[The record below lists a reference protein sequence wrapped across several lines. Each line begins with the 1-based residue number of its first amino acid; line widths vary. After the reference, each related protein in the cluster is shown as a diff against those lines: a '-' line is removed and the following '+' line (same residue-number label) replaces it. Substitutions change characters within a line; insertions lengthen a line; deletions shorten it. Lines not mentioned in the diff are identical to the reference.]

1 MQSAMGVLGRIGQA
15 LRLAPR
21 GKAPVPF
28 VVLFKKFKSILERNN
43 RILTLMADM
52 GDKLGG
58 EYVFDRRYIE
68 AACEEMAD
76 QIFKLVSDLS
86 ILNRCRNVPLFTA
99 FETVR
104 QEIADELAGRHHFPD
119 TAPTLP
125 LSALRADMAEAA
137 GGKFAMLGELK
148 NVLQLPVPDGFV
160 ITTGAFAA
168 FMAKN
173 GLPELIARQTERL
186 DADEEGALAEAS
198 ATVRQRILA
207 ASLPKSLSRGLA
219 EALAA
224 LAGRLGRP
232 PRSLAVRSSA
242 WNEDGETSFA
252 GQYESV
258 IGVPPSQAAE
268 AFKRVVA
275 GAYTPEAW
283 LYRRRR
289 GFREHEA
296 VMAVGCQVMI
306 DSVVSGGL
314 YTYAPLTRKEEGIF
328 VSAAWGL
335 CAPIM
340 SGELDTD
347 SYLIGR
353 RAPFASLSRE
363 IAHKP
368 QALALRPEGGTAYTD
383 LPPQKADAPC
393 LAEADL
399 SLLGEAAVS
408 LEKYF
413 KRPQDVEWTIDAAGR
428 LYILQSR
435 PMVFHGD
442 PARRTGAIDAATEK
456 AEVLFSGRGDVVQRG
471 VAMGTAY
478 VVRGDADLDDF
489 PFGAILIAHHTSPR
503 FSRIMPRAQ
512 GILTDIGSPAGHMA
526 AVAREFRLPTVVG
539 CGLAT
544 RLLETGD
551 EITVD
556 ATQNVVYRGLVK
568 ELRYFELTEEAVYE
582 DSYEYRL
589 LRRLLKKITPLNL
602 VDPHAPGFTPAS
614 CRTYHDI
621 TRYIHEQAVAELV
634 AFSENRRGILDASAR
649 KLRTALPLNLSII
662 DLDGDGSAQGG
673 EIAPEALPSLPL
685 RELLAGLTGSG
696 MWDTDP
702 VPVDMG
708 SFMASLT
715 RTLGMGGPGEEKLGR
730 NLAVVSNEYMNL
742 NLHLGYHFI
751 LIDAYA
757 GEVVNDNS
765 LYFRFLGGVTDFDR
779 RSRRARCIGKILER
793 ADFRVEIHGDLVVGR
808 IKKVDLPAM
817 RAKLRLLGGLVGF
830 TRQLDV
836 RLGREDD
843 AHCFATEFLTAIAAV
858 TEDAHDPA
866 RNP

>member
-1 MQSAMGVLGRIGQA
+1 MGVLSRIGQA
-15 LRLAPR
+15 LHLLPR

-76 QIFKLVSDLS
+76 QIFKLISDLS

-104 QEIADELAGRHHFPD
+104 QEITDELAGRHHFPD

-125 LSALRADMAEAA
+125 LSELRADMADAA

-160 ITTGAFAA
+160 ITTGAFAD

-173 GLPELIARQTERL
+173 GLPELIARETERL
-186 DADEEGALAEAS
+186 DADEEGAIAEAS
-198 ATVRQRILA
+198 ARVRERIMA
-207 ASLPKSLSRGLA
+207 ASLPKSLSRGLH
-219 EALAA
+219 EALAG
-224 LAGRLGRP
+224 LAERLGHAP
-232 PRSLAVRSSA
+232 ASLAIRSSA

-289 GFREHEA
+289 GFQEHEA

-306 DSVVSGGL
+306 DSAVSGGI

-335 CAPIM
+335 CAPIL
-340 SGELDTD
+340 SGELETD
-347 SYLIGR
+347 SYLIAR
-353 RAPFASLSRE
+353 RAPFPVVSKE
-363 IAHKP
+363 IVRKA
-368 QALALRPEGGTAYTD
+368 QGLYLRPEGGTAYAD
-383 LPPQKADAPC
+383 LPPEKADAPC
-393 LAEADL
+393 LTEADL
-399 SLLGEAAVS
+399 SLLGEASLS

-413 KRPQDVEWTIDAAGR
+413 KRPQDVEWTIDPAGR
-428 LYILQSR
+428 LFLLQSR
-435 PMVFHGD
+435 PMLFYGD
-442 PARRTGAIDAATEK
+442 PARRTGAIDAATK
-456 AEVLFSGRGDVVQRG
+456 DAQVVFSGRGDVVQRG
-471 VAMGTAY
+471 VAMGTVY
-478 VVRGDADLDDF
+478 VVTSDADLNDF
-489 PFGAILIAHHTSPR
+489 PFGAILVAHHTSPR

-544 RLLETGD
+544 QLLKTGD

-568 ELRYFELTEEAVYE
+568 ELRFFELTEEAVYE

-589 LRRLLKKITPLNL
+589 LRRLLKNITPLNL
-602 VDPHAPGFTPAS
+602 VDPHSPSFTPAS

-621 TRYIHEQAVAELV
+621 IRYIHEQAVAELIE
-634 AFSENRRGILDASAR
+634 FSENRQGILDPSAR
-649 KLRTALPLNLSII
+649 KLRSPLPLNLSII
-662 DLDGDGSAQGG
+662 DLDGDGSTQGG
-673 EIAPEALPSLPL
+673 EVTPEELPSLPL
-685 RELLAGLTGSG
+685 RELLAGLTDSG

-708 SFMASLT
+708 SFMSSLT

-730 NLAVVSNEYMNL
+730 NLAVVSHEYMNL

-751 LIDAYA
+751 LIDAYV
-757 GEVVNDNS
+757 GEVANDNT
-765 LYFRFLGGVTDFDR
+765 LYFRFLGGVTDIAR
-779 RSRRARCIGKILER
+779 RARRARCIGNILER

-808 IKKVDLPAM
+808 IKKVDKDAM

-836 RLGREDD
+836 RLSREDD
-843 AHCFATEFLTAIAAV
+843 AHCFAEEFLAAIKPV
-858 TEDAHDPA
+858 TEEANDPA
-866 RNP
+866 

>member
-1 MQSAMGVLGRIGQA
+1 MGVFDGICGFLHLGGRNKVA
-15 LRLAPR
+15 
-21 GKAPVPF
+21 VPF
-28 VVLFKKFKSILERNN
+28 GVLFKKFKSVLERNN

-68 AACEEMAD
+68 SACEELSD

-86 ILNRCRNVPLFTA
+86 ILNRCRNVPLFIA
-99 FETVR
+99 FEAVR

-119 TAPTLP
+119 TPPTLP
-125 LSALRADMAEAA
+125 LSALRADMGEAA

-160 ITTGAFAA
+160 ITTGAFAD

-173 GLPELIARQTERL
+173 DLPRFIRAQTERL
-186 DADEEGALAEAS
+186 DADEEGAIHDVSAE
-198 ATVRQRILA
+198 VRRRIQEA
-207 ASLPKSLSRGLA
+207 ALPRSLTRGIA
-219 EALAA
+219 EALDA
-224 LAGRLGRP
+224 LGKRTGGLP
-232 PRSLAVRSSA
+232 QQLAVRSSA

-258 IGVPPSQAAE
+258 IGVAPRDVPE

-275 GAYTPEAW
+275 GAYSPEAW

-289 GFREHEA
+289 GFKEHEA

-306 DSVVSGGL
+306 DSVASGGL

-335 CAPIM
+335 CAPVM
-340 SGELDTD
+340 SGEVETD

-353 RAPFASLSRE
+353 RAPFPVISRE

-368 QALALRPEGGTAYTD
+368 RQMLLTGETGAAYADVAPE
-383 LPPQKADAPC
+383 LADAPC
-393 LAEADL
+393 LTDDAL
-399 SLLGEAAVS
+399 GLLGEASVS

-413 KRPQDVEWTIDAAGR
+413 KRPQDVEWTFDATGR
-428 LYILQSR
+428 LFVLQSR
-435 PMVFHGD
+435 PLVFSGQ
-442 PARRTGAIDAATEK
+442 PERRTGAIDAATAK

-471 VAMGTAY
+471 VAMGRVH
-478 VVRGDADLDDF
+478 VVRVDADLDDF
-489 PFGAILIAHHTSPR
+489 PFGAILVAHHTSPR
-503 FSRIMPRAQ
+503 YSRVMPRAQ

-526 AVAREFRLPTVVG
+526 AVAREFRLPTIVG
-539 CGLAT
+539 CGVAT
-544 RLLETGD
+544 EQLKTGD

-602 VDPHAPGFTPAS
+602 VDPHAPDFTPAS

-621 TRYIHEQAVAELV
+621 TRYIHERAVAELIEL
-634 AFSENRRGILDASAR
+634 SESRTGILDASAR
-649 KLRTALPLNLSII
+649 KLRSPLPLNLSII
-662 DLDGDGSAQGG
+662 DLDNEAPGDTR
-673 EIAPEALPSLPL
+673 EIEVNALGSLPL
-685 RELLAGLTGSG
+685 RELMIGLTASG
-696 MWDTDP
+696 MWATDP
-702 VPVDMG
+702 VPVDMS
-708 SFMASLT
+708 SFMSSLT
-715 RTLGMGGPGEEKLGR
+715 RTLGVGGPGSEKLGR
-730 NLAVVSNEYMNL
+730 NLAVVSKEYMNL
-742 NLHLGYHFI
+742 NLHLGYHFV
-751 LIDAYA
+751 LIDAYVGDA
-757 GEVVNDNS
+757 INDNS
-765 LYFRFLGGVTDFDR
+765 LYFRFLGGVTDF
-779 RSRRARCIGKILER
+779 SRRARRAHCIGKILER
-793 ADFRVEIHGDLVVGR
+793 ADFRVELHDDLVVGR
-808 IKKVDLPAM
+808 LKKFDAEAM

-836 RLGREDD
+836 RMSRADD
-843 AHCFATEFLTAIAAV
+843 PRCFAEEFLTAIKPV
-858 TEDAHDPA
+858 LEDAHDNA
-866 RNP
+866 

>member
-1 MQSAMGVLGRIGQA
+1 MGVFERIGKA
-15 LRLAPR
+15 LHLPIRS
-21 GKAPVPF
+21 KAPVPF

-68 AACEEMAD
+68 SACEELAD

-86 ILNRCRNVPLFTA
+86 ILNRCRNVPLFVA
-99 FETVR
+99 FENVR

-119 TAPTLP
+119 TPATLP
-125 LSALRADMAEAA
+125 LSGLRGDMAEAA

-160 ITTGAFAA
+160 VTTRAFAE
-168 FMAKN
+168 FMERN
-173 GLPELIARQTERL
+173 GLPDFIREQTKLL
-186 DADEEGALAEAS
+186 DADEEGNIREVS
-198 ATVRQRILA
+198 RRVRERILA
-207 ASLPKSLSRGLA
+207 ASLPRS
-219 EALAA
+219 
-224 LAGRLGRP
+224 LGRGIAESLEDLARRGGRIP
-232 PRSLAVRSSA
+232 KSLAVRSSA

-258 IGVPPSQAAE
+258 IGVPPSGVAD

-275 GAYTPEAW
+275 GAYSPEAW

-306 DSVVSGGL
+306 DSKASGGL
-314 YTYAPLTRKEEGIF
+314 YTYAPLTQKEEGIF

-335 CAPIM
+335 CAPVM
-340 SGELDTD
+340 SGEIETD

-353 RAPFASLSRE
+353 RAPFPMLSRE
-363 IAHKP
+363 IAHKGSRMVLGSKGGTGFEDVP
-368 QALALRPEGGTAYTD
+368 ALA
-383 LPPQKADAPC
+383 ADAPC
-393 LAEADL
+393 LTEADL
-399 SLLGEAAVS
+399 ALLGEVSLS

-413 KRPQDVEWTIDAAGR
+413 KRPQDVEWTLDASDR
-428 LYILQSR
+428 LYVLQSR
-435 PMVFHGD
+435 PLVFYGE
-442 PARRTGAIDAATEK
+442 PARRTGAIDAATSQ
-456 AEVLFSGRGDVVQRG
+456 AEIVFSGRGDVVQRG
-471 VAMGTAY
+471 VAMGRVH
-478 VVRGDADLDDF
+478 VVRTDADLADF
-489 PFGAILIAHHTSPR
+489 PFGAILVAHHTSPR
-503 FSRIMPRAQ
+503 YSRVMARAQ

-539 CGLAT
+539 CGVAT
-544 RLLETGD
+544 ELLKTGD

-568 ELRYFELTEEAVYE
+568 ELRYFELTEETVYE

-602 VDPHAPGFTPAS
+602 VDPHSPSFTPSS

-621 TRYIHEQAVAELV
+621 TRYIHEQAVAELIEL
-634 AFSENRRGILDASAR
+634 SEDRRGILDATAR
-649 KLRTALPLNLSII
+649 KLRSPLPLNLSVI
-662 DLDGDGSAQGG
+662 DLDSEATGDT
-673 EIAPEALPSLPL
+673 EELDIAGLHSLPL
-685 RELLAGLTGSG
+685 RELLTGLIDSG
-696 MWDTDP
+696 MWSTDP

-715 RTLGMGGPGEEKLGR
+715 RTLGVSGPGSEKLGR
-730 NLAVVSNEYMNL
+730 NLAVVSSEYMNL
-742 NLHLGYHFI
+742 NLHLGYHFV
-751 LIDAYA
+751 LVDAYV
-757 GEVVNDNS
+757 GDVINDNA
-765 LYFRFLGGVTDFDR
+765 LYFRFLGGVTDF
-779 RSRRARCIGKILER
+779 SRRARRAGCIAKILER
-793 ADFRVEIHGDLVVGR
+793 ADFRVELHGDLVIGR
-808 IKKVDLPAM
+808 LKKFDKDAM

-836 RLGREDD
+836 RMARDD
-843 AHCFATEFLTAIAAV
+843 DSHCFAEEFLAAIKPV
-858 TEDAHDPA
+858 MEDAHD
-866 RNP
+866 NP

>member
-1 MQSAMGVLGRIGQA
+1 MGVFERIGKA
-15 LRLAPR
+15 LHLPTRS
-21 GKAPVPF
+21 KAPVPF
-28 VVLFKKFKSILERNN
+28 VVLFKKFKSVLERNN

-68 AACEEMAD
+68 SACEELAD

-86 ILNRCRNVPLFTA
+86 ILNRCRNVPLFVA
-99 FETVR
+99 FENVR

-119 TAPTLP
+119 TPATLP
-125 LSALRADMAEAA
+125 LSELRGDMAEAA

-160 ITTGAFAA
+160 VTTKAFSE
-168 FMAKN
+168 FMERN
-173 GLPELIARQTERL
+173 GLPDFIREQTKLL
-186 DADEEGALAEAS
+186 DADEEGNIREVS
-198 ATVRQRILA
+198 RRVRERILA
-207 ASLPKSLSRGLA
+207 ASLPRT
-219 EALAA
+219 
-224 LAGRLGRP
+224 LGRGIAESLADLARRGGRIP
-232 PRSLAVRSSA
+232 KSLAVRSSA

-258 IGVPPSQAAE
+258 IGVPPSGVAD

-275 GAYTPEAW
+275 GAYSPEAW

-306 DSVVSGGL
+306 DSKASGGL
-314 YTYAPLTRKEEGIF
+314 YTYAPLTQKEEGIF

-335 CAPIM
+335 CAPVM
-340 SGELDTD
+340 SGEIETD

-353 RAPFASLSRE
+353 RAPFPMLSRE
-363 IAHKP
+363 IAHKGSRMVLGSKGGTGFEDVP
-368 QALALRPEGGTAYTD
+368 ALA
-383 LPPQKADAPC
+383 ADAPC
-393 LAEADL
+393 LTEADL
-399 SLLGEAAVS
+399 ALLGEVSLS

-413 KRPQDVEWTIDAAGR
+413 KRPQDVEWTLDASDR
-428 LYILQSR
+428 LYVLQSR
-435 PMVFHGD
+435 PMVFYGE
-442 PARRTGAIDAATEK
+442 PARRTGAIDAATSQ
-456 AEVLFSGRGDVVQRG
+456 AEVVFSGRGDVVQRG
-471 VAMGTAY
+471 VAMGSVH
-478 VVRGDADLDDF
+478 VVRTDADLADF
-489 PFGAILIAHHTSPR
+489 PFGAILVAHHTSPR
-503 FSRIMPRAQ
+503 YSRVMARAQ

-539 CGLAT
+539 CGVAT
-544 RLLETGD
+544 EMLKTGD

-602 VDPHAPGFTPAS
+602 VDPHSPSFTPAS

-621 TRYIHEQAVAELV
+621 TRYIHEQAVAELI
-634 AFSENRRGILDASAR
+634 ALSEDRRGILDATAR
-649 KLRTALPLNLSII
+649 KLRSPLPLNLSVI
-662 DLDGDGSAQGG
+662 DLDSEATGDT
-673 EIAPEALPSLPL
+673 EELDIAGLHSLPL
-685 RELLAGLTGSG
+685 RELLSGLIDSG
-696 MWDTDP
+696 MWSTDP

-715 RTLGMGGPGEEKLGR
+715 RTLGVSGPGSEKLGR
-730 NLAVVSNEYMNL
+730 NLAVVSSEYMNL
-742 NLHLGYHFI
+742 NLHLGYHFV
-751 LIDAYA
+751 LVDAYV
-757 GEVVNDNS
+757 GDVINDNA
-765 LYFRFLGGVTDFDR
+765 LYFRFLGGVTDF
-779 RSRRARCIGKILER
+779 SRRARRAGCIAKILER
-793 ADFRVEIHGDLVVGR
+793 ADFRVELHGDLVIGR
-808 IKKVDLPAM
+808 LKKFDKDAM

-836 RLGREDD
+836 RMARDD
-843 AHCFATEFLTAIAAV
+843 DSHCFAEEFLAAIKPV
-858 TEDAHDPA
+858 MEDAHD
-866 RNP
+866 NP

>member
-1 MQSAMGVLGRIGQA
+1 MGVISRIAQA

-21 GKAPVPF
+21 GKTPVPF

-58 EYVFDRRYIE
+58 EYVFDRRYVE
-68 AACEEMAD
+68 SACEELSD

-99 FETVR
+99 FEAVR

-125 LSALRADMAEAA
+125 LSALRADMADAA

-160 ITTGAFAA
+160 ITTGAFAE
-168 FMAKN
+168 FMARN
-173 GLPELIARQTERL
+173 GLPDCIAEQTGRL
-186 DADEEGALAEAS
+186 DADEEGAIADAS
-198 ATVRQRILA
+198 AKVRQRILA
-207 ASLPKSLSRGLA
+207 ASLPRGLSRGIS
-219 EALAA
+219 EAVAA
-224 LAGRLGRP
+224 LAERLGRAP
-232 PRSLAVRSSA
+232 ASLAVRSSA
-242 WNEDGETSFA
+242 WNEDGEASFA

-258 IGVPPSQAAE
+258 IGVPPAQAAE

-289 GFREHEA
+289 GFEEHEA

-314 YTYAPLTRKEEGIF
+314 YTYAPLTRNEEGVF

-335 CAPIM
+335 CAPVM
-340 SGELDTD
+340 SGEIETD
-347 SYLIGR
+347 SYLIAR
-353 RAPFASLSRE
+353 RAPFATVSRE

-368 QALALRPEGGTAYTD
+368 QGLALRPEGGTAYVD

-393 LAEADL
+393 LTEADL
-399 SLLGEAAVS
+399 SLLGEVSLS

-428 LYILQSR
+428 LYVLQSR
-435 PMVFHGD
+435 PMFFYGD
-442 PARRTGAIDAATEK
+442 PARRTGAIDAAVK
-456 AEVLFSGRGDVVQRG
+456 DAEVVFSGRGDVVQRG
-471 VAMGTAY
+471 VAMGRVH
-478 VVRGDADLDDF
+478 VVRSDADLDDF
-489 PFGAILIAHHTSPR
+489 PFGAILVARHTSPR
-503 FSRIMPRAQ
+503 YSRVMPRAQ

-544 RLLETGD
+544 QLLQTGD

-602 VDPHAPGFTPAS
+602 VDPHAPTFTPAS

-621 TRYIHEQAVAELV
+621 TRYIHEQAVAELI
-634 AFSENRRGILDASAR
+634 AFSENSLGILDPSAR

-673 EIAPEALPSLPL
+673 EIEVRDLPSLPL
-685 RELLAGLTGSG
+685 RELVAGLTESG
-696 MWDTDP
+696 MWETDP

-730 NLAVVSNEYMNL
+730 NLAVVSREYMNL
-742 NLHLGYHFI
+742 NLHLGYHFV
-751 LIDAYA
+751 LVDAYA

-765 LYFRFLGGVTDFDR
+765 LYFRFLGGVTDFAR
-779 RSRRARCIGKILER
+779 RARRARCIGKILER
-793 ADFRVEIHGDLVVGR
+793 ADFRVEIHGDLVIGR
-808 IKKVDLPAM
+808 IKKVDLETM

-836 RLGREDD
+836 RLSREDD
-843 AHCFATEFLTAIAAV
+843 AHCFAEEFLAAIKPV
-858 TEDAHDPA
+858 TEDAHEPA
-866 RNP
+866 